1 MTITQNL
8 TSDPP
13 GMVTN
18 CPDMVENRTPPLCL
32 RTCNNDVICQ
42 VEHYRVVYRHIKQ
55 HDLGRVGKLS
65 QPCSPPHPESVNST
79 WLRERSRGSRV
90 LRRGISH
97 TPWLSPGRPAL
108 WGPDVKVCSVLPAC
122 CPRGPA
128 PRLCPEHPSY
138 THLPSSH
145 TQVKVRSK
153 RFLLFYRHF

>member
-55 HDLGRVGKLS
+55 HDLGRAL
-65 QPCSPPHPESVNST
+65 
-79 WLRERSRGSRV
+79 
-90 LRRGISH
+90 
-97 TPWLSPGRPAL
+97 PAL
-108 WGPDVKVCSVLPAC
+108 FPSSPRKCELYLAQRAVAGIQGATKGDIPHSLAESRTSSSLGARCQGLQGSPCLLP
-122 CPRGPA
+122 PRSSSSTLPGA
-128 PRLCPEHPSY
+128 PLLHPSPLQP
-138 THLPSSH
+138 HSS
-145 TQVKVRSK
+145 QGQK
-153 RFLLFYRHF
+153 